1 MGPPRKSFQRWF
13 RLPPSVAAVAH
24 KSFRL
29 PESRPHYLPRKD
41 FHTAHVK
48 IELTLDFVRKRLSGA
63 CTLYVEAV
71 RPGLSRVWLDAREL
85 DITKVTVDKAPAEYE
100 YDNSILDIA
109 LPAVKE
115 KHTIR
120 VEYSAT
126 PRDGVYFVGPDKEY
140 PEKEVQA
147 WSHCETEAAR
157 YWYPCFDHP
166 SDKSSS
172 ELVLAVPKGLRV
184 ISNGKLVSVKEE
196 GQRSIYH
203 WKEDLPHSTYLTSFV
218 AGNFGEI
225 TQEADGVK
233 LHYYF
238 PESKRDD
245 VLRYFGETPKMVEIF
260 GELTGVKYP
269 YEKYDQTTV
278 EDFVVGGMENFNATT
293 LSTNYY
299 PDATSEED
307 FQTSYSA
314 PHVNAVDLVA
324 HELAH
329 QWFGDLVTC
338 LDWAHAWLNEGF
350 ATYFQVLYIEKSR
363 GVDQMRWDLNSRA
376 EEYFEEDEAEY
387 RRPIVE
393 REYVW
398 PDDLFDEH
406 LYPKSGSMLHEL
418 RFLMGDEAFFKGIN
432 SYLKS
437 FSYSNPDTHDFAK
450 SMVNSSGLPLEDF
463 FEQSFF
469 KPGHPEFEAAYSW
482 EEEKRT
488 ATLRVKQVQH
498 TEDGSPI
505 FNLPCEIVFYVGGER
520 LRFLVTLDSAEQ
532 TLTFLLPSKPS
543 VVEFDPQ
550 RWLLKKIRFNKSVD
564 LLLSQLDISK
574 DAWSR
579 AEAAKGLGKLK
590 SNKAVAGLKT
600 AATKEQF
607 WHVRASAFEAL
618 GEIGTE
624 DALQALEDAG
634 VPVNRWVRRGLAKAL
649 GEFKQE
655 KARKL
660 LIGLLKKDESP
671 YVRCEAALA
680 LAKSWPEGALPHLKE
695 TMRAHSPNETLA
707 EACLEAM
714 GKLSDEEVKGIIK
727 ERLLYGN
734 PTRVRI
740 GALKAIKGRG
750 FILDEEVPLLKDFL
764 LHDKEHRVR
773 LYLVNQLVRT
783 LGDRRFTEEVR
794 EASMVDQELK
804 VRRKALETYHELAGS
819 AENSAAL
826 SKARREMEELRE
838 ENRRLAQS
846 AG

>member
-1 MGPPRKSFQRWF
+1 M
-13 RLPPSVAAVAH
+13 VAVAH

-48 IELTLDFVRKRLSGA
+48 LELTLDFEEKRLTGA
-63 CTLYVEAV
+63 CTLNVEAV
-71 RPGLSRVWLDAREL
+71 RPGLSRVRLDAREL
-85 DITKVTVDKAPAEYE
+85 DISKVSVDNAPAEYE
-100 YDNSILDIA
+100 YDNSILDVI
-109 LPAVKE
+109 LPDSRE
-115 KHTIR
+115 GKHTIR
-120 VEYSAT
+120 VEYATT
-126 PRDGVYFVGPDKEY
+126 PRDGVFFTGPDKEH

-157 YWYPCFDHP
+157 YWYPCFDHL
-166 SDKSSS
+166 SEKSSS
-172 ELVLAVPKGLRV
+172 ELVLTVPHGFRV
-184 ISNGKLVSVKEE
+184 ISNGKLLSVQEAGKMTV
-196 GQRSIYH
+196 YH

-218 AGNFGEI
+218 AGALGEM

-238 PESKRDD
+238 PESKRAD
-245 VLRYFGETPKMVEIF
+245 VLRYFGETPKMVEVF

-269 YEKYDQTTV
+269 YEKYDQVTV
-278 EDFVVGGMENFNATT
+278 QDFVVGGMENFNATT
-293 LSTNYY
+293 LSTNYF
-299 PDATSEED
+299 PDSGSEED
-307 FQTSYSA
+307 FQTSYSS

-338 LDWAHAWLNEGF
+338 SDWAHAWLNEGF

-363 GVDQMRWDLNSRA
+363 GVDQMRWDLNSRV
-376 EEYFEEDEAEY
+376 EEYFEEDAVEY

-406 LYPKSGSMLHEL
+406 LYPKAGSMLHEL
-418 RFLMGDEAFFKGIN
+418 RFVMGDEAFFRGIN

-437 FSYSNPDTHDFAK
+437 FSYSIADTQDFLK
-450 SMVNSSGLPLEDF
+450 SMVNSSGLALEEF

-469 KPGHPEFEAAYSW
+469 KPGHPEFEVAYSW
-482 EEEKRT
+482 DGEKRT
-488 ATLRVKQVQH
+488 ATLRVRQSQGLENG
-498 TEDGSPI
+498 TPI
-505 FNLPCEIVFYVGGER
+505 FRLPCEIVFYVGGER
-520 LRFLVTLDSAEQ
+520 LRFVVTLDSAEQ
-532 TLTFLLPSKPS
+532 TLTFMLPSKPS

-550 RWLLKKIRFNKSVD
+550 RWLLKKIKFDKSVD
-564 LLLSQLDISK
+564 LLLNQLEISK

-579 AEAAKGLGKLK
+579 AEAAKALGKLK
-590 SNKAVAGLKT
+590 SNKAIVGLK
-600 AATKEQF
+600 AAAIKEQF
-607 WHVRASAFEAL
+607 WHVKASAIEAL
-618 GEIGTE
+618 GEIGTG
-624 DALQALEDAG
+624 DALQVLEDAG
-634 VPVNRWVRRGLAKAL
+634 MQANRRVRRSLAKAL

-655 KARKL
+655 KSKKL

-695 TMRAHSPNETLA
+695 AMKAISPNETLA
-707 EACLEAM
+707 EACLDAM
-714 GKLSDEEVKGIIK
+714 GKLPDEEVKGIVR

-750 FILDEEVPLLKDFL
+750 FILDEEVPRLKDIL
-764 LHDKEHRVR
+764 LNDRELRVR
-773 LYLVNQLVRT
+773 LYLVNQLVRP
-783 LGDRRFTEEVR
+783 LGDRRFIEEVR
-794 EASMVDQELK
+794 QASRVDQELK

-819 AENSAAL
+819 AESSAAL
-826 SKARREMEELRE
+826 SKLRAEVEDLKE
-838 ENRRLAQS
+838 ENQKLARS
-846 AG
+846 TS